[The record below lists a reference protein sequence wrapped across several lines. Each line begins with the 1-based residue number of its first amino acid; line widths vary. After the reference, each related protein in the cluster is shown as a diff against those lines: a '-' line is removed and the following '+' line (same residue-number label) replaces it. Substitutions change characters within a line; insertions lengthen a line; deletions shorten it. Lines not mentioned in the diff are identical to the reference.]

1 VVEFFKLK
9 TTKEVLAILDSFP
22 PVQTE
27 WVDLTEATGRVL
39 AGDIVAPEDIP
50 AFPRSSMDGYAVRAR
65 DTFGASESLPALFS
79 VVGEVAMGEIPSS
92 PIGYGQAVR
101 ISTGGM
107 LPPGADA
114 VVMVEYSQ
122 ALDER
127 TVEITRAVSVLENVI
142 QPGDDVRKGST
153 LLRAGNVLRPQD
165 VGLLAGLGVGKAH
178 VHRRVRAAVIS
189 TGDELV
195 PVEGTPLPGQVRDIN
210 SYTLG
215 GLVKTLGAVP
225 LYLGIVPDRF
235 DLLRAKVEEGLNQAD
250 ILLLSGGSSVGARD
264 FTVRVF
270 ETFPDLEMLV
280 HGVSIQPGKPT
291 IVARW
296 GNKALC
302 GLPGHVAS
310 AMVIFL
316 VFVRPLILKM
326 SGRKGEGG
334 VHSTVKAILE
344 RNLESAGGRE
354 DYVRVKLVRTSN
366 GLLARPVFGKSGLI
380 STMVEAD
387 GLICIDREAEG
398 LYQGEE
404 VEVMLFDG
412 FSGGVW

>member
-1 VVEFFKLK
+1 MPEFFKLK
-9 TTKEVLAILDSFP
+9 TTQEVLSVLEVFQ

-39 AGDIVAPEDIP
+39 AEDIAVREDIP
-50 AFPRSSMDGYAVRAR
+50 AFSRSSMDGYAVRAR
-65 DTFGASESLPALFS
+65 DTFGASGSLPALLF
-79 VVGEVAMGEIPSS
+79 VIGEVAMGKTPSS
-92 PIGYGQAVR
+92 PVGYGQAVR

-122 ALDER
+122 PLDDR

-142 QPGDDVRKGST
+142 QPGDDVKKGST
-153 LLRAGNVLRPQD
+153 LLREGKVLRPQD
-165 VGLLAGLGVGKAH
+165 VGLLAGLGMEKAP
-178 VHRRVRAAVIS
+178 VYRKVRTAIIS

-195 PVEGTPLPGQVRDIN
+195 PVGETPFPGQVRDIN

-215 GLVKTLGAVP
+215 GLVRMMGAVP
-225 LYLGIVPDRF
+225 FYLGIVPDSF
-235 DLLRAKVEEGLNQAD
+235 DLLRAKVEEGLIQAD
-250 ILLLSGGSSVGARD
+250 IILLSGGSSVGVRD

-270 ETFPDLEMLV
+270 ETFPGSEMLV
-280 HGVSIQPGKPT
+280 HGVSVKPGKPT
-291 IVARW
+291 IVARL

-302 GLPGHVAS
+302 GLPGHATS
-310 AMVIFL
+310 AMVIFS
-316 VFVRPLILKM
+316 VFVRPLILRM
-326 SGRKGEGG
+326 SGGNPEGG
-334 VHSTVKAILE
+334 NYFTVKAILE
-344 RNLESAGGRE
+344 RNLESSGGRE
-354 DYVRVKLVRTSN
+354 DYVRVKLMRTSD

-387 GLICIDREAEG
+387 GLVCIDREAEG

-404 VEVMLFDG
+404 VDVMLFDG
-412 FSGGVW
+412 FSGGV